1 MCVGVRWKRIPGCIL
16 QTDLFVLITM
26 KGNIMKVSKNW
37 MTVCAAG
44 MIVVALAACQKKE
57 DVAAGPAEQAGQK
70 IDAAAAKAEADIKAA
85 ASKADDAVSKAAA
98 DTGAKMDQVA
108 ADADK
113 KMSEAADAVGKKVE
127 KAGEKMQDAAHK

>member
-1 MCVGVRWKRIPGCIL
+1 
-16 QTDLFVLITM
+16 
-26 KGNIMKVSKNW
+26 MKVSKNW

-44 MIVVALAACQKKE
+44 MMVVALAACQKKD

-70 IDAAAAKAEADIKAA
+70 IDAAAAKADAAMSQA
-85 ASKADDAVSKAAA
+85 ASE
-98 DTGAKMDQVA
+98 TGAKMDQVA

>member
-1 MCVGVRWKRIPGCIL
+1 
-16 QTDLFVLITM
+16 
-26 KGNIMKVSKNW
+26 MKVSKNL
-37 MTVCAAG
+37 MTLCAAG

-57 DVAAGPAEQAGQK
+57 DVAAGPAEHAGQQ
-70 IDAAAAKAEADIKAA
+70 IDAAAAKADA
-85 ASKADDAVSKAAA
+85 AVSSAAA
-98 DTGAKMDQVA
+98 DTSAKMDQVA